1 MEHNESGGGGF
12 QCARAAELLGH
23 PKATAKD
30 CKEYLPGLWRVV
42 LTGGDFADGWH
53 EVKTFVW
60 RAGQRDTGTGR
71 AALGA
76 YLREARVAS
85 MATLD
90 TYAVRLLLEATAGV
104 PEGFA
109 ATDLGETLD
118 GVAGGVSVAPFSN
131 VLVRRPALH
140 PPGGG
145 PPPPPGGSPPGGAP
159 VLGVRRATLSEL
171 GDRFQWLVE
180 DRGPDPGAIWVEVSR
195 ETF

>member
-1 MEHNESGGGGF
+1 MEQDESGESGF

-23 PKATAKD
+23 PRARAKD

-42 LTGGDFADGWH
+42 LTGGDFAEGWH

-60 RAGQRDTGTGR
+60 RAGRRDTGTGR

-76 YLREARVAS
+76 YLSEARVAS

-90 TYAVRLLLEATAGV
+90 TYAVQLLLEATAGV

-118 GVAGGVSVAPFSN
+118 GVAGGVSVAPLSI
-131 VLVRRPALH
+131 VLVRRPAQD

-145 PPPPPGGSPPGGAP
+145 PPPLPGGGPPGGAP

-180 DRGPDPGAIWVEVSR
+180 DRGAGPDASWVEVSR